1 MQKRDIMPPTL
12 WGNTP
17 MAVEAPNIL
26 VTILAFLTL
35 IGTLVVVHEL
45 GHYWVGR
52 WFGVKAEK
60 FSIGFGPQLW
70 GRVDK
75 RGTLWRIGAL
85 PLGGYVQFAG
95 DMNPSS
101 QPDENWHKMPADE
114 RNQTFQSKS
123 LWKRALIV
131 FAGPAIN
138 FLFAIIL
145 LSGLLMTHG
154 RAIVEPVVST
164 VKADSPAAKIGLTAG
179 DRILMVNGQ
188 NVEDFFELAR
198 EVSVYP
204 DENIALTYSRDGKIQ
219 TQDVRIAVR
228 VERDRFGN
236 ESRIGLLGISPVQKI
251 VMQKAGFFEAPVLAV
266 KETGNI
272 IRLTLKTIGQ
282 MISGKRSVKE
292 LGGPLKIAK
301 VSGEYYTLGLVAFI
315 GLAAMISINLG
326 FMNLLPIPMLDG
338 GHLLLYAVEAVRR
351 RPATPQVQE
360 WAFRAGFVML
370 VGFMLMVTF
379 NDLTSFGLFGR

>member
-1 MQKRDIMPPTL
+1 
-12 WGNTP
+12 
-17 MAVEAPNIL
+17 MAVEAPNIF

-75 RGTLWRIGAL
+75 RGTLWRVGAL

-95 DMNPSS
+95 DMNPTS
-101 QPDENWHKMPADE
+101 QPDENWHKLPAEE

-138 FLFAIIL
+138 FLFAIAI
-145 LSGLLMTHG
+145 LSGLLMTYG
-154 RAIVEPVVST
+154 RAVVEPVVST
-164 VKADSPAAKIGLTAG
+164 VKADSPAAKIGLKAG
-179 DRILMVNGQ
+179 DRILGINSK
-188 NVEDFFELAR
+188 NVSDFFELAR

-204 DENIALTYSRDGKIQ
+204 DENIALTYSRDGKTQ
-219 TQDVRIAVR
+219 TRDVRIAAR

-236 ESRIGLLGISPVQKI
+236 ESRTGLLGISPVQKI
-251 VMQKAGFFEAPVLAV
+251 VMEKAGVFEAPVLAV

-301 VSGEYYTLGLVAFI
+301 VSGEYYTLGFVAFI
-315 GLAAMISINLG
+315 SLAAMISINLG

-379 NDLTSFGLFGR
+379 NDLASFGLFGR